1 MMSASIHPISIHTSP
16 KGGEAKMNKM
26 IHIPDTLFMLSLNS
40 IAENS
45 YRTMLN
51 YYISELN
58 PDCGKHY

>member
-1 MMSASIHPISIHTSP
+1 
-16 KGGEAKMNKM
+16 MNKM